1 MKTTADGQVSVRQI
15 AKTFASGKSAEK
27 VVYSTLSEC
36 DLPCG
41 KVNNLCYSSIVTHLF
56 TRGLSDRMYYDVI
69 VCPSKLY

>member
-41 KVNNLCYSSIVTHLF
+41 KVNYFVLF
-56 TRGLSDRMYYDVI
+56 SYTRF
-69 VCPSKLY
+69 CTFKKLYI

>member
-41 KVNNLCYSSIVTHLF
+41 KVNILYYLITQDFVHLKK
-56 TRGLSDRMYYDVI
+56 Y
-69 VCPSKLY
+69 LYI

>member
-27 VVYSTLSEC
+27 VVYSTLADC

-41 KVNNLCYSSIVTHLF
+41 KV
-56 TRGLSDRMYYDVI
+56 RQ
-69 VCPSKLY
+69 

>member
-41 KVNNLCYSSIVTHLF
+41 KVKNKLWL
-56 TRGLSDRMYYDVI
+56 VI
-69 VCPSKLY
+69 ILYEYLKRKN

>member
-27 VVYSTLSEC
+27 VVYSTLADC

-41 KVNNLCYSSIVTHLF
+41 KVRKWFAGIKHQIYNLIHKEITF
-56 TRGLSDRMYYDVI
+56 M
-69 VCPSKLY
+69 